1 MKVGDTVKI
10 LPKTGSDAYYS
21 FYYTDNMAEEYAGK
35 TAKIVSIEK
44 GHGHRGTIPDDGQI
58 YYLDIDKREFQWA
71 SSMLE
76 LVEASVKDVI
86 SEIRNV
92 LEVKDDQKYE
102 LKFNL

>member
-1 MKVGDTVKI
+1 MKVGDTVRI
-10 LPKTGSDAYYS
+10 LPKRASDSAYS
-21 FYYTDNMAEEYAGK
+21 FYYTDTMAEYAGK
-35 TAKIVSIEK
+35 TAEIVSIEE
-44 GHGHRGTIPDDGQI
+44 GHGHIGTIPDDGQI
-58 YYLDIDKREFQWA
+58 YYLDIDNGSWQWA

-76 LVEASVKDVI
+76 LVKASAKDVI